1 MPSQARRH
9 TRNVRN
15 QATHLFAKA
24 NRLARKVERSLH
36 PSMFTNGNLTATE
49 RDIASGVHGD
59 WRRMVYLAAR
69 AVSDKGETAW
79 FNTPECPAY
88 EPTAPALHRA
98 ERRRLLQDGDLEY
111 CSYTDTTH
119 GFLNSSAC
127 V

>member
-15 QATHLFAKA
+15 QAAHLFAKA
-24 NRLARKVERSLH
+24 NRLARKVEDRLD
-36 PSMFTNGNLTATE
+36 PRLYTNGETTNTE
-49 RDIASGVHGD
+49 RDIVAGLHGD
-59 WRRMVYLAAR
+59 WCKMVYLAAR

-79 FNTPECPAY
+79 FSTPECPCY
-88 EPTAPALHRA
+88 EPTAPARHRA
-98 ERRRLLQDGDLEY
+98 ERRRLLQDGDLET
-111 CSYTDTTH
+111 CSYTDTTA

>member
-1 MPSQARRH
+1 MPSQTRRH

-15 QATHLFAKA
+15 QAAHLFAKA
-24 NRLARKVERSLH
+24 NRLARKAERGLH
-36 PSMFTNGNLTATE
+36 PSMFLNGNLTATE

-79 FNTPECPAY
+79 FNTPECPVY
-88 EPTAPALHRA
+88 EPTAPALYRA
-98 ERRRLLQDGDLEY
+98 RRREQRDGDLET
-111 CSYTDTTH
+111 CSYADTTH